1 MLHYYCVSGRMSLVM
16 AISDG
21 NIIVVMPPTVTCHT
35 PRSVDSS
42 RGAAHR
48 AELQDPKP
56 WCVLFC
62 VESSARGLWQSVHFC
77 FIRSLFWS
85 YLLAIIKCSICSSR
99 LMVPRCAAATRTSR
113 QPDALA
119 HHPGAQQPH
128 VICANAV
135 AAIHWQRLL
144 PIAIALRTGI
154 DHGRPTHGLR
164 SFTSTCISR
173 NWIRDCLANIGD

>member
-1 MLHYYCVSGRMSLVM
+1 MSLVM

-35 PRSVDSS
+35 PRSVDGS

-99 LMVPRCAAATRTSR
+99 LMVPRCAAATRIATARRPCEPSWSAATACYLCQRGCRDPLATTTAHCHCTSDGHR
-113 QPDALA
+113 PWPPDAWTTIFHFDMYFTKLD
-119 HHPGAQQPH
+119 
-128 VICANAV
+128 
-135 AAIHWQRLL
+135 QRL
-144 PIAIALRTGI
+144 PR
-154 DHGRPTHGLR
+154 
-164 SFTSTCISR
+164 
-173 NWIRDCLANIGD
+173 